1 MKKVIALTLVLICS
15 GALFASH
22 DEPPKVLQVKKTVGQ
37 VESSGTAITL
47 YTRLFGLDTP
57 EGVNEHYN
65 RFRLYDSDTVA
76 NADKSPIPK
85 RALEF
90 TKTKKYRQMYGPDL
104 ILTGEYFIITGPS
117 YAFTVV
123 EEKTKRISN
132 AERLQ
137 SLLDAAE
144 SNYVAVTEKL
154 IVSEFMDWS
163 DNPARIFVIPN
174 QAMWLRLRDPQS
186 TEQMCANYCTSDVS
200 REIAILDDASCYEYV
215 PQTLCYAVTE
225 QILKEYGRVLSGRP
239 DSKIPLFLMTGIA
252 GYLSGL
258 EVCVAPPAFLPIQVR
273 EVVINGKAKKIKR
286 PKVGITLPLQA
297 KRLLPFS
304 ELKDAQT
311 LPQLPEQ
318 KYYFLRETKGVVE
331 KLWKESPLGML
342 SLIRSLS
349 SGRNF
354 DKEFSLSY
362 CEMQRGIIGTEVKE
376 QKPTTNAVVVG
387 EADLKY
393 LEKASN
399 RLFYEMTQEKMTEDI
414 IKAKKAKEEAKKAA
428 EEKGEAAPAVGEAA
442 PTETAE
448 AAPNEGEAKPAEAQE
463 AEKAPEAKTP
473 EAPEGSK
480 EPEPEASAPKEDA
493 KPETE
498 SSNS

>member
-1 MKKVIALTLVLICS
+1 MKKVIALTLVLIFS
-15 GALFASH
+15 GALLASH

-104 ILTGEYFIITGPS
+104 TLTGEYFIITGPS
-117 YAFTVV
+117 FSMSIVD
-123 EEKTKRISN
+123 EKPKRTAN
-132 AERLQ
+132 NERLQ
-137 SLLDAAE
+137 LLLDAAE

-163 DNPARIFVIPN
+163 DNPCRIFVIPN

-186 TEQMCANYCTSDVS
+186 AEQMCANYCTSDVS
-200 REIAILDDASCYEYV
+200 REIALLDDASCFEYV

-225 QILKEYGRVLSGRP
+225 QIVKEYGRVLSGRP

-273 EVVINGKAKKIKR
+273 EVVINSKAKKIKR
-286 PKVGITLPLQA
+286 PKVGIMLPLQA

-349 SGRNF
+349 SGRSF

-376 QKPTTNAVVVG
+376 QKPTTNVVVVG

-428 EEKGEAAPAVGEAA
+428 EAAGEAA
-442 PTETAE
+442 PTEG
-448 AAPNEGEAKPAEAQE
+448 EGEAKPEDGAVETAPAAE
-463 AEKAPEAKTP
+463 AEKEPEAEAKAPEKAD
-473 EAPEGSK
+473 EAPK
-480 EPEPEASAPKEDA
+480 EPEPEAAAPEKEA

>member
-1 MKKVIALTLVLICS
+1 MKKVIALTLVLIFS

-104 ILTGEYFIITGPS
+104 VLTGEYFIITGPS
-117 YAFTVV
+117 FSVSIV
-123 EEKTKRISN
+123 DEKPKRTAN
-132 AERLQ
+132 NERLQ
-137 SLLDAAE
+137 LLLDAAE

-163 DNPARIFVIPN
+163 DNPCRILVIPN

-186 TEQMCANYCTSDVS
+186 AEQMCANYCTSDVS
-200 REIAILDDASCYEYV
+200 REIALLDDASCFEYV

-225 QILKEYGRVLSGRP
+225 QIVKEYGRVLSGRP
-239 DSKIPLFLMTGIA
+239 DSKIPLFLMTGVA

-258 EVCVAPPAFLPIQVR
+258 EVCVAPPAFLPVQVR
-273 EVVINGKAKKIKR
+273 EVVIGGKAKKIKR
-286 PKVGITLPLQA
+286 PKVGIMLPLQA

-318 KYYFLRETKGVVE
+318 KYYFLRETRGVVE

-349 SGRNF
+349 SGRSF

-376 QKPTTNAVVVG
+376 QKPSTNVVVVG

-428 EEKGEAAPAVGEAA
+428 EANGEAAPAEA
-442 PTETAE
+442 
-448 AAPNEGEAKPAEAQE
+448 EGEAKPEGGADETAPAAEAAKEPETE
-463 AEKAPEAKTP
+463 AKAPEKAD
-473 EAPEGSK
+473 EAAK
-480 EPEPEASAPKEDA
+480 EPEPEAAAPEKEA

>member
-1 MKKVIALTLVLICS
+1 MKKVIALTLVLIFS

-57 EGVNEHYN
+57 EGVNEYYN

-85 RALEF
+85 RAVEF
-90 TKTKKYRQMYGPDL
+90 TKTKKYRQMYGADL
-104 ILTGEYFIITGPS
+104 TLTGEYFIITGPS
-117 YAFTVV
+117 FCMSIVD
-123 EEKTKRISN
+123 EKPKRSSN

-137 SLLDAAE
+137 MLLDAAE

-154 IVSEFMDWS
+154 IVGEFMDWS

-186 TEQMCANYCTSDVS
+186 AEQVCANYCTSDVS
-200 REIAILDDASCYEYV
+200 REIAILDDASCSEYV

-225 QILKEYGRVLSGRP
+225 QIVKEYGRVLSGRP
-239 DSKIPLFLMTGIA
+239 DAKLPLFLSTGIA

-258 EVCVAPPAFLPIQVR
+258 EACIAPPAFIPVQVR

-286 PKVGITLPLQA
+286 PKVGIMLPLQA

-318 KYYFLRETKGVVE
+318 KYYFLRETRGVVE

-349 SGRNF
+349 QGRSF

-399 RLFYEMTQEKMTEDI
+399 RLFYEMTQEKMTDDI
-414 IKAKKAKEEAKKAA
+414 QKAKKAKEEAKKA
-428 EEKGEAAPAVGEAA
+428 EEANGEAPAEV
-442 PTETAE
+442 
-448 AAPNEGEAKPAEAQE
+448 EAKPAEE
-463 AEKAPEAKTP
+463 TEGAEKTP
-473 EAPEGSK
+473 EAAAEAKAEEAATPEAAPETAK
-480 EPEPEASAPKEDA
+480 EPEPEATSETEAPKEDA

>member
-1 MKKVIALTLVLICS
+1 MKKVIALTLVLIFS
-15 GALFASH
+15 GALLASH

-104 ILTGEYFIITGPS
+104 TLTGEYFIITGPS
-117 YAFTVV
+117 FSMSIVD
-123 EEKTKRISN
+123 EKPKRTAN
-132 AERLQ
+132 NERLQ
-137 SLLDAAE
+137 LLLDAAE

-163 DNPARIFVIPN
+163 DNPCRIFVIPN

-186 TEQMCANYCTSDVS
+186 AEQMCANYCTSDVS
-200 REIAILDDASCYEYV
+200 REIALLDDASCFEYV

-225 QILKEYGRVLSGRP
+225 QIVKEYGRVLSGRP

-273 EVVINGKAKKIKR
+273 EVVINSKAKKIKR
-286 PKVGITLPLQA
+286 PKVGIMLPLQA

-376 QKPTTNAVVVG
+376 QKPTTNVVVVG

-428 EEKGEAAPAVGEAA
+428 EAAGEAAPAEGEGEAKPEDGAEAA
-442 PTETAE
+442 PETAE
-448 AAPNEGEAKPAEAQE
+448 AAKEPEAEA
-463 AEKAPEAKTP
+463 KAPEKAD
-473 EAPEGSK
+473 EAPK
-480 EPEPEASAPKEDA
+480 EPEPEAAAPEKEA

>member
-1 MKKVIALTLVLICS
+1 MKKVIALTLVLIFS
-15 GALFASH
+15 GALLAAH

-90 TKTKKYRQMYGPDL
+90 TKTKKYRQMFGADL
-104 ILTGEYFIITGPS
+104 TLTGEYFIITGPS
-117 YAFTVV
+117 FCMSIVD
-123 EEKTKRISN
+123 EKPKRSSN

-137 SLLDAAE
+137 MLLDAAE

-186 TEQMCANYCTSDVS
+186 AEQVCANYCTSDVS
-200 REIAILDDASCYEYV
+200 REIAILDDASCSEYV

-239 DSKIPLFLMTGIA
+239 DAKLPLFLMTGIA

-258 EVCVAPPAFLPIQVR
+258 EVCVAPPAFVPVQVR
-273 EVVINGKAKKIKR
+273 EVVISGKAKKIKR
-286 PKVGITLPLQA
+286 PKVGIMLPLQA
-297 KRLLPFS
+297 KRLLPFN

-318 KYYFLRETKGVVE
+318 KYYFLRESRGVVE

-342 SLIRSLS
+342 SLIRALS
-349 SGRNF
+349 SGRSF

-376 QKPTTNAVVVG
+376 QKPSTNVVVVG

-414 IKAKKAKEEAKKAA
+414 QKAKKAKEEAKKA
-428 EEKGEAAPAVGEAA
+428 EEANGETPA
-442 PTETAE
+442 
-448 AAPNEGEAKPAEAQE
+448 EGEAKPAEE
-463 AEKAPEAKTP
+463 TEGAEKTP
-473 EAPEGSK
+473 EAAAEAKAEEAATPEAAPETAK
-480 EPEPEASAPKEDA
+480 EPEPEATSETEAPKEDA

>member
-1 MKKVIALTLVLICS
+1 MKKVIALTLVLIFS

-104 ILTGEYFIITGPS
+104 TLTGEYFIITGPS
-117 YAFTVV
+117 FSFSVV
-123 EEKTKRISN
+123 DEKPKRTAN
-132 AERLQ
+132 EERLQ
-137 SLLDAAE
+137 MLLDAAE

-163 DNPARIFVIPN
+163 DNPCRIFVVPN

-186 TEQMCANYCTSDVS
+186 AEQMCANYCTSDIS
-200 REIAILDDASCYEYV
+200 REIALLDDASCFEYV

-225 QILKEYGRVLSGRP
+225 QIVKEYGRVLSGRP
-239 DSKIPLFLMTGIA
+239 DAKIPLFMMTGVA

-258 EVCVAPPAFLPIQVR
+258 EVCIAPPAFLPTQVR
-273 EVVINGKAKKIKR
+273 EVVIGGKAKKIKR
-286 PKVGITLPLQA
+286 PKVGIMLPLKA

-318 KYYFLRETKGVVE
+318 KYYFLRETRGVVE

-349 SGRNF
+349 YGRSF

-414 IKAKKAKEEAKKAA
+414 VKAKKAKEEAKKAA
-428 EEKGEAAPAVGEAA
+428 EANGEAA
-442 PTETAE
+442 PTEGEPAAE
-448 AAPNEGEAKPAEAQE
+448 GEGEAKAEETAAEE
-463 AEKAPEAKTP
+463 AKSEEAAAPET
-473 EAPEGSK
+473 APETTK
-480 EPEPEASAPKEDA
+480 EPEPEATSEGSAPKEDA

>member
-1 MKKVIALTLVLICS
+1 MKKVIALTLVLIFS
-15 GALFASH
+15 GALLASH

-104 ILTGEYFIITGPS
+104 VLTGEYFIITGPS

-137 SLLDAAE
+137 LLLDAAE

-163 DNPARIFVIPN
+163 DNPCRIFVIPN

-186 TEQMCANYCTSDVS
+186 AEQMCANYCTSDVS
-200 REIAILDDASCYEYV
+200 REIALLDDASCFEYV

-225 QILKEYGRVLSGRP
+225 QIVKEYGRVLSGRP
-239 DSKIPLFLMTGIA
+239 DSKIPLFLMTGIT

-273 EVVINGKAKKIKR
+273 EVVINSKAKKIKR
-286 PKVGITLPLQA
+286 PKVGIMLPLQA

-376 QKPTTNAVVVG
+376 QKPTTNVVVVG

-428 EEKGEAAPAVGEAA
+428 EANGEAAPAEAEGEAKPEDGAEAA
-442 PTETAE
+442 PETAE
-448 AAPNEGEAKPAEAQE
+448 AAKEPEAEA
-463 AEKAPEAKTP
+463 KAPEKAD
-473 EAPEGSK
+473 EAPK
-480 EPEPEASAPKEDA
+480 EPEPEAAAPEKEA

>member
-1 MKKVIALTLVLICS
+1 MKKVIALTLVLIFS

-104 ILTGEYFIITGPS
+104 VLTGEYFIITGPS
-117 YAFTVV
+117 FSVSIV
-123 EEKTKRISN
+123 DEKPKRTAN
-132 AERLQ
+132 NERLQ
-137 SLLDAAE
+137 LLLDAAE

-163 DNPARIFVIPN
+163 DNPCRIFVIPN

-186 TEQMCANYCTSDVS
+186 AEQMCANYCTSDVS
-200 REIAILDDASCYEYV
+200 REIALLDDASCFEYV

-225 QILKEYGRVLSGRP
+225 QIVKEYGRVLSGRP
-239 DSKIPLFLMTGIA
+239 DSKIPLFLMTGVA

-258 EVCVAPPAFLPIQVR
+258 EVCVAPPAFLPVQVR
-273 EVVINGKAKKIKR
+273 EVVIGGKAKKIKR
-286 PKVGITLPLQA
+286 PKVGIMLPLQA

-318 KYYFLRETKGVVE
+318 KYYFLRETRGVVE

-349 SGRNF
+349 SGRSF

-376 QKPTTNAVVVG
+376 QKPSTNVVVVG

-428 EEKGEAAPAVGEAA
+428 EANGEAAPAEAEGEAKPEDGAEAA
-442 PTETAE
+442 PETAE
-448 AAPNEGEAKPAEAQE
+448 AAKEPEAEA
-463 AEKAPEAKTP
+463 KAPEKAD
-473 EAPEGSK
+473 EAAK
-480 EPEPEASAPKEDA
+480 EPEPEAAAPEKEA

>member
-1 MKKVIALTLVLICS
+1 MKKVIALTLVLIFS

-104 ILTGEYFIITGPS
+104 VLTGEYFIITGPS
-117 YAFTVV
+117 FSVSIV
-123 EEKTKRISN
+123 DEKPKRTAN
-132 AERLQ
+132 NERLQ
-137 SLLDAAE
+137 LLLDAAE

-163 DNPARIFVIPN
+163 DNPCRIFVIPN

-186 TEQMCANYCTSDVS
+186 AEQICANYCTSDVS
-200 REIAILDDASCYEYV
+200 REIALLDDASCFEYV

-225 QILKEYGRVLSGRP
+225 QIVKEYGRVLSGRP
-239 DSKIPLFLMTGIA
+239 DSKIPLFLMTGVA

-258 EVCVAPPAFLPIQVR
+258 EVCVAPPAFLPVQVR
-273 EVVINGKAKKIKR
+273 EVVIGGKAKKIKR
-286 PKVGITLPLQA
+286 PKVGIMLPLQA

-318 KYYFLRETKGVVE
+318 KYYFLRETRGVVE

-349 SGRNF
+349 SGRSF

-376 QKPTTNAVVVG
+376 QKPSTNVVVVG

-428 EEKGEAAPAVGEAA
+428 EANGEAAPAEAEGEAKPEDGAEAA
-442 PTETAE
+442 PETAE
-448 AAPNEGEAKPAEAQE
+448 AAKEPEAEA
-463 AEKAPEAKTP
+463 KAPEKAD
-473 EAPEGSK
+473 EAAK
-480 EPEPEASAPKEDA
+480 EPEPEAAAPEKEA

>member
-1 MKKVIALTLVLICS
+1 MKKVIALTLVLIFS
-15 GALFASH
+15 GALFAAH

-57 EGVNEHYN
+57 EGVNEYYN

-76 NADKSPIPK
+76 NADKSQIPK

-104 ILTGEYFIITGPS
+104 VLTGEYFIITGPS
-117 YAFTVV
+117 FTISVV
-123 EEKTKRISN
+123 EEKTKRVSN

-137 SLLDAAE
+137 MLLDTAE

-186 TEQMCANYCTSDVS
+186 AEQMCANYCTSDVS
-200 REIAILDDASCYEYV
+200 REIAILDDASCAEYV
-215 PQTLCYAVTE
+215 PQALCYAVAE
-225 QILKEYGRVLSGRP
+225 QIVKEYGRVLSGRP
-239 DSKIPLFLMTGIA
+239 DSKIPLFLMTGVA
-252 GYLSGL
+252 GSLSGL
-258 EVCVAPPAFLPIQVR
+258 EASIAPPAFVPVQVR

-286 PKVGITLPLQA
+286 PKLGIMLPLQA

-304 ELKDAQT
+304 ELKDAQS

-318 KYYFLRETKGVVE
+318 KYYFLRETRGLVE

-349 SGRNF
+349 QGRNF

-387 EADLKY
+387 EADLKF

-414 IKAKKAKEEAKKAA
+414 LKAKKAKEEAKKAA
-428 EEKGEAAPAVGEAA
+428 EAEGEAAPAENAENAPETASVGEAKAETEANAEANTEAQA
-442 PTETAE
+442 PETA
-448 AAPNEGEAKPAEAQE
+448 
-463 AEKAPEAKTP
+463 
-473 EAPEGSK
+473 K
-480 EPEPEASAPKEDA
+480 EPEPEATPEDNAPKEDA
-493 KPETE
+493 KTETE

>member
-1 MKKVIALTLVLICS
+1 MKKVIALTLVLIFS
-15 GALFASH
+15 GALLASH

-104 ILTGEYFIITGPS
+104 TLTGEYFIITGPS
-117 YAFTVV
+117 FSMSIVD
-123 EEKTKRISN
+123 EKPKRTAN
-132 AERLQ
+132 NERLQ
-137 SLLDAAE
+137 LLLDAAE

-163 DNPARIFVIPN
+163 DNPCRIFVIPN

-186 TEQMCANYCTSDVS
+186 AEQMCANYCTSDVS
-200 REIAILDDASCYEYV
+200 REIALLDDASCFEYV

-225 QILKEYGRVLSGRP
+225 QIVKEYGRVLSGRP
-239 DSKIPLFLMTGIA
+239 DSKIPLFLMTGIT

-273 EVVINGKAKKIKR
+273 EVVINSKAKKIKR
-286 PKVGITLPLQA
+286 PKVGIMLPLQA

-376 QKPTTNAVVVG
+376 QKPTTNVVVVG

-428 EEKGEAAPAVGEAA
+428 EANGEAAPAEAEGEAKPEDGAEAA
-442 PTETAE
+442 PETAE
-448 AAPNEGEAKPAEAQE
+448 AAKEPEAEA
-463 AEKAPEAKTP
+463 KAPEKAD
-473 EAPEGSK
+473 EAPK
-480 EPEPEASAPKEDA
+480 EPEPEAAAPEKEA